1 LSVERV
7 SFPAV
12 FSANVSFAH
21 EASTDADGEAAV
33 PPQAARSIDIAMTT
47 TAIRVVWP
55 VAMRER
61 VVLISIPPVQPLLA
75 TV

>member
-1 LSVERV
+1 VERV

-21 EASTDADGEAAV
+21 EASTDADGEAAE
-33 PPQAARSIDIAMTT
+33 PPQAARNIAIAMTT

-55 VAMRER
+55 IAMRER

-75 TV
+75 TI

>member
-1 LSVERV
+1 V

-12 FSANVSFAH
+12 FNVNLSFAQ
-21 EASTDADGEAAV
+21 EASTDADGEAAE
-33 PPQAARSIDIAMTT
+33 PPQAARNIAIAMTT

-55 VAMRER
+55 IAMRER

-75 TV
+75 TI